1 MKMYSK
7 DYPEKKRMFFSS
19 FGIIGHMTEKNSADL
34 DDDDKKILK
43 LIQGNAKMSMKEISE
58 RVGKGISTV
67 HSRIKQM
74 EEDDV
79 IHGYTALV
87 NPNAVDRP
95 VLGFILI
102 TVRYRA
108 PGEKQV
114 LSQRQFCQDIAK
126 HPFVMGVHVLSGEYD
141 VILKIRTST
150 IEEMNEFIVD
160 FLREIPAVDRTLTM
174 FVMDT
179 YKDSL
184 RIEDIA

>member
-1 MKMYSK
+1 MYSK
-7 DYPEKKRMFFSS
+7 DYPEKKRMFFSL
-19 FGIIGHMTEKNSADL
+19 FGTMAIMTEKFSYDL
-34 DDDDKKILK
+34 DDDDKQILQ
-43 LIQGNAKMSMKEISE
+43 LIQNDAKMSMKEISE

-74 EEDDV
+74 EKED
-79 IHGYTALV
+79 IIQGYTASV
-87 NPNAVDRP
+87 NPDAVNRP

-108 PGEKQV
+108 PGEKSV

-141 VILKIRTST
+141 VILKVRTSS
-150 IEEMNEFIVD
+150 IREMNEFIVD
-160 FLREIPAVDRTLTM
+160 FLREIPAVDKTLTM

-184 RIEDIA
+184 RVEDIR

>member
-1 MKMYSK
+1 
-7 DYPEKKRMFFSS
+7 
-19 FGIIGHMTEKNSADL
+19 MTEKHSPHL
-34 DDDDKKILK
+34 DDDDKEILQ
-43 LIQGNAKMSMKEISE
+43 LIQSDAKMSMKEISE
-58 RVGKGISTV
+58 QVGKGISTV

-74 EEDDV
+74 EADGA
-79 IHGYTALV
+79 IRGYTALV
-87 NPNAVDRP
+87 NPDAVNRA

-108 PGEKQV
+108 PGEKRV

-141 VILKIRTST
+141 VILKVRTSS
-150 IEEMNEFIVD
+150 IREMNGFIVD
-160 FLREIPAVDRTLTM
+160 FLREIPAVDKTLTM

-184 RIEDIA
+184 RIEQIR